1 MNDSE
6 LSNSARVVFSA
17 LDEHARDKAECFPSQ
32 AALCARLDISR
43 RTLVRCLGELRKA
56 GYLETARKGNR
67 DGRNVYRL
75 RHGCAT
81 VAPNSPSDAPKM
93 AQPDAPKMAQP
104 TGSVLISESEKLE
117 SSNSLGTSE
126 AEAVVTVAEFHE
138 IEDAWERHLKHHRS
152 EPRDMVLQMLM
163 DAAQR
168 RVFDW
173 EKFRARHAD
182 WCAAQER
189 GGWQYATLTLLAWV
203 RAGMPAAPYERRYPT
218 KASSLPS
225 ALSPAEADRL
235 ISEAESMLASWEEKS

>member
-1 MNDSE
+1 MTDSE

-17 LDEHARDKAECFPSQ
+17 LDEHARDKGECFPSQ
-32 AALCARLDISR
+32 ADLCARLHISR

-56 GYLETARKGNR
+56 GYLETERKGKR

-81 VAPNSPSDAPKM
+81 VAPNSPSDETKM
-93 AQPDAPKMAQP
+93 AQPDETKMAQP
-104 TGSVLISESEKLE
+104 TGPVLISESKNIE
-117 SSNSLGTSE
+117 SSNSLATSE
-126 AEAVVTVAEFHE
+126 REAVLTVAEFRE

-173 EKFRARHAD
+173 AKFRARHAD

-203 RAGMPAAPYERRYPT
+203 RAGMPAAPREKQTQRRIP
-218 KASSLPS
+218 KGL
-225 ALSPAEADRL
+225 EDV
-235 ISEAESMLASWEEKS
+235 